1 MRARDTQVI
10 VGVVIVVACSV
21 VIMNIIVDLLYAWL
35 DPRIRRLF
43 GFPPVRAGPRRLW
56 NRVSPMPVA
65 PSSGRLRVAMARSTW
80 CAACSRP
87 CFGGIGV
94 VILLAVLILSI
105 FAPLFAS
112 NGPADIGSPS
122 MQPPSWQH
130 PLGTDS
136 LGLVMSARRLLDAGC
151 SSLTIG
157 FCAAAMAFLIGGTI
171 GALAGYL
178 RGAVAAVLLRVTDLF
193 HTLPAIIIVLFS
205 VSLMGSSFW
214 LQVAAVALAIWPI
227 EARIVYGQFIT
238 LSERE
243 FILAARAAGLSTS
256 HIIFRE
262 ILPNALPT
270 VIVQVSLDASTAILI
285 EAGLG
290 FLGLSDP
297 TVPSWGE
304 MLNRGQEFLE
314 LAWWMRRIFQ
324 GIRRSA

>member
-1 MRARDTQVI
+1 MASDSTALGSAPPSLQRSRKSA
-10 VGVVIVVACSV
+10 SL
-21 VIMNIIVDLLYAWL
+21 DLL
-35 DPRIRRLF
+35 RRLF
-43 GFPPVRAGPRRLW
+43 RTR
-56 NRVSPMPVA
+56 
-65 PSSGRLRVAMARSTW
+65 
-80 CAACSRP
+80 
-87 CFGGIGV
+87 FGGIGL
-94 VILLAVLILSI
+94 VILVTITLLSI
-105 FAPLFAS
+105 LAPWFAS
-112 NGPADIGSPS
+112 TGPADIGAPS
-122 MQPPSWQH
+122 MQPPSARYL
-130 PLGTDS
+130 LGTDS
-136 LGLVMSARRLLDAGC
+136 LGRDLRSVMLYAGR

-157 FCAAAMAFLIGGTI
+157 FCAAAMAFLIGGTV
-171 GALAGYL
+171 GALAGYF
-178 RGAVAAVLLRVTDLF
+178 RGPLAAVLLRITDLF

-205 VSLMGSSFW
+205 VSLLGANFW

-227 EARIVYGQFIT
+227 EARIVYGQFIA

-243 FILAARAAGLSTS
+243 FVLAARAAGLSTF

-314 LAWWMRRIFQ
+314 LAWWMSVFPGMAICVAVLGFFLNAAAATEMFNPRA
-324 GIRRSA
+324 SAGAPKLDS

>member
-1 MRARDTQVI
+1 M
-10 VGVVIVVACSV
+10 SV
-21 VIMNIIVDLLYAWL
+21 EPSALPVPQSLSRSRVSASLDLL
-35 DPRIRRLF
+35 RRLF
-43 GFPPVRAGPRRLW
+43 RTR
-56 NRVSPMPVA
+56 
-65 PSSGRLRVAMARSTW
+65 
-80 CAACSRP
+80 
-87 CFGGIGV
+87 FGGIGAIILV
-94 VILLAVLILSI
+94 VISLSSI
-105 FAPLFAS
+105 FAPLFATT
-112 NGPADIGSPS
+112 GPMDLGSPS
-122 MQPPSWQH
+122 MQPPSLQYL
-130 PLGTDS
+130 LGTDS
-136 LGLVMSARRLLDAGC
+136 LGRDIRSVMLYAGR

-157 FCAAAMAFLIGGTI
+157 FCAAGMAFLIGGTI
-171 GALAGYL
+171 GALAGYF
-178 RGAVAAVLLRVTDLF
+178 RGAVAVVLLRVTDLF

-205 VSLMGSSFW
+205 VSLLGANFW

-243 FILAARAAGLSTS
+243 FILAARAAGLSTA

-304 MLNRGQEFLE
+304 MLNRGQEYLE
-314 LAWWMRRIFQ
+314 LAWWMSVFPGMAICVAVLGFNLFADGVSEMFNPRAAVAPPNLD
-324 GIRRSA
+324 G

>member
-1 MRARDTQVI
+1 MFF
-10 VGVVIVVACSV
+10 SV
-21 VIMNIIVDLLYAWL
+21 MLYA
-35 DPRIRRLF
+35 
-43 GFPPVRAGPRRLW
+43 
-56 NRVSPMPVA
+56 
-65 PSSGRLRVAMARSTW
+65 GR
-80 CAACSRP
+80 
-87 CFGGIGV
+87 
-94 VILLAVLILSI
+94 
-105 FAPLFAS
+105 
-112 NGPADIGSPS
+112 
-122 MQPPSWQH
+122 
-130 PLGTDS
+130 
-136 LGLVMSARRLLDAGC
+136 

-178 RGAVAAVLLRVTDLF
+178 RGPVAAVLLRVTDLF

-243 FILAARAAGLSTS
+243 FILAARAAGLSTF

-290 FLGLSDP
+290 FLGLADP

-304 MLNRGQEFLE
+304 MAGTADRNSSSWRG
-314 LAWWMRRIFQ
+314 
-324 GIRRSA
+324 G

>member
-1 MRARDTQVI
+1 MAAEPSVPMS
-10 VGVVIVVACSV
+10 VALSSKRSGASAPL
-21 VIMNIIVDLLYAWL
+21 DLL
-35 DPRIRRLF
+35 RRLF
-43 GFPPVRAGPRRLW
+43 GTR
-56 NRVSPMPVA
+56 
-65 PSSGRLRVAMARSTW
+65 
-80 CAACSRP
+80 
-87 CFGGIGV
+87 FGGIGLVILV
-94 VILLAVLILSI
+94 VISILAI
-105 FAPLFAS
+105 FAPWFAS
-112 NGPADIGSPS
+112 TGPTDLGSAS
-122 MQPPSWQH
+122 LQPPSWQH
-130 PLGTDS
+130 LLGTDS
-136 LGLVMSARRLLDAGC
+136 LGRDVLSVMLYAGR

-178 RGAVAAVLLRVTDLF
+178 RGAVAATLLRVTDLF

-205 VSLMGSSFW
+205 VSLMGASFW

-227 EARIVYGQFIT
+227 EARIVYGQFIA

-243 FILAARAAGLSTS
+243 FILAARAAGLSTF

-262 ILPNALPT
+262 ILPNAMPT

-290 FLGLSDP
+290 FLGLADP

-314 LAWWMRRIFQ
+314 LAWWMSVFPGMAICIAVLGFNLFADGLTEMFNPRA
-324 GIRRSA
+324 SAGAPKLQS

>member
-1 MRARDTQVI
+1 MSVDPSVLPVPSSLSQSRAS
-10 VGVVIVVACSV
+10 ASL
-21 VIMNIIVDLLYAWL
+21 DLL
-35 DPRIRRLF
+35 RRLF
-43 GFPPVRAGPRRLW
+43 RTR
-56 NRVSPMPVA
+56 
-65 PSSGRLRVAMARSTW
+65 
-80 CAACSRP
+80 
-87 CFGGIGV
+87 FGGIG
-94 VILLAVLILSI
+94 AVLLVAISLLSI
-105 FAPLFAS
+105 FAPLFATT
-112 NGPADIGSPS
+112 GPMDLGSPS
-122 MQPPSWQH
+122 MQPPSAQYL
-130 PLGTDS
+130 LGTDS
-136 LGLVMSARRLLDAGC
+136 LGRDIRSVMLYAGR

-157 FCAAAMAFLIGGTI
+157 FCAAAMAFVIGGTI
-171 GALAGYL
+171 GALAGYF
-178 RGAVAAVLLRVTDLF
+178 RGPVAMVLLRITDLF

-205 VSLMGSSFW
+205 VSLLGANFW

-243 FILAARAAGLSTS
+243 FILAARAAGLSTA

-314 LAWWMRRIFQ
+314 LAWWMSVFPGMAICIAVLGFNLFADGLSEMFNPRA
-324 GIRRSA
+324 SARAPKLQS

>member
-1 MRARDTQVI
+1 M
-10 VGVVIVVACSV
+10 
-21 VIMNIIVDLLYAWL
+21 DL
-35 DPRIRRLF
+35 
-43 GFPPVRAGPRRLW
+43 
-56 NRVSPMPVA
+56 
-65 PSSGRLRVAMARSTW
+65 
-80 CAACSRP
+80 
-87 CFGGIGV
+87 
-94 VILLAVLILSI
+94 
-105 FAPLFAS
+105 
-112 NGPADIGSPS
+112 GSPAL
-122 MQPPSWQH
+122 QPPSWQH

-136 LGLVMSARRLLDAGC
+136 LGRDVRSVLLFAGR

-157 FCAAAMAFLIGGTI
+157 FCAAAMAFLIGGTM
-171 GALAGYL
+171 GALAGYF

-243 FILAARAAGLSTS
+243 FVLAARAVGLSTF

-297 TVPSWGE
+297 DRSELGRDAEPRPGIPRAGLVDERLPRHGDLHRRAGLQSVRRRRHRNVQSARVGRGAEARELRVPG
-304 MLNRGQEFLE
+304 R
-314 LAWWMRRIFQ
+314 
-324 GIRRSA
+324 

>member
-1 MRARDTQVI
+1 MSIDPHALTAVPPSLERVRKSA
-10 VGVVIVVACSV
+10 SL
-21 VIMNIIVDLLYAWL
+21 DLL
-35 DPRIRRLF
+35 RRLF
-43 GFPPVRAGPRRLW
+43 RTR
-56 NRVSPMPVA
+56 
-65 PSSGRLRVAMARSTW
+65 
-80 CAACSRP
+80 
-87 CFGGIGV
+87 FGGIGLL
-94 VILLAVLILSI
+94 ILLLVTFLSV
-105 FAPLFAS
+105 FAPLFAVT
-112 NGPADIGSPS
+112 GPLDLGAPS
-122 MQPPSWQH
+122 MQPPSLLY

-136 LGLVMSARRLLDAGC
+136 LGRDLRSVMLYAGR

-157 FCAAAMAFLIGGTI
+157 FCAAAMAFLIGGTV
-171 GALAGYL
+171 GALAGYF
-178 RGAVAAVLLRVTDLF
+178 RGPVAAVLLRITDLF

-205 VSLMGSSFW
+205 VSLLGANFW

-227 EARIVYGQFIT
+227 EARIVYGQFLT

-243 FILAARAAGLSTS
+243 FVLAARAAGLSTL

-314 LAWWMRRIFQ
+314 LAWWMSVFPGMAICIAVLGFNLFADGVTEMFNPRA
-324 GIRRSA
+324 SAVAPKLDS

>member
-1 MRARDTQVI
+1 MSVEPTALPVPQSLSRSRA
-10 VGVVIVVACSV
+10 SV
-21 VIMNIIVDLLYAWL
+21 PLDLL
-35 DPRIRRLF
+35 RRLF
-43 GFPPVRAGPRRLW
+43 RTR
-56 NRVSPMPVA
+56 
-65 PSSGRLRVAMARSTW
+65 
-80 CAACSRP
+80 
-87 CFGGIGV
+87 FGGIGAVILV
-94 VILLAVLILSI
+94 VITLLSI
-105 FAPLFAS
+105 FAPLFATT
-112 NGPADIGSPS
+112 GPADLGSPT
-122 MQPPSWQH
+122 MQSPSWQY

-136 LGLVMSARRLLDAGC
+136 LGRDIRSVMLYAGR

-157 FCAAAMAFLIGGTI
+157 FCAAAMAFLIGGTV
-171 GALAGYL
+171 GALAGYF
-178 RGAVAAVLLRVTDLF
+178 RGAVAMVLLRITDLF

-205 VSLMGSSFW
+205 VSLLGANFW

-243 FILAARAAGLSTS
+243 FILAARAAGLSTA

-314 LAWWMRRIFQ
+314 LAWWMSVFPGMAICVAVLGFNLFADGFSEMFNPRA
-324 GIRRSA
+324 SARAPKLQS

>member
-1 MRARDTQVI
+1 
-10 VGVVIVVACSV
+10 
-21 VIMNIIVDLLYAWL
+21 
-35 DPRIRRLF
+35 
-43 GFPPVRAGPRRLW
+43 
-56 NRVSPMPVA
+56 
-65 PSSGRLRVAMARSTW
+65 
-80 CAACSRP
+80 
-87 CFGGIGV
+87 
-94 VILLAVLILSI
+94 
-105 FAPLFAS
+105 
-112 NGPADIGSPS
+112 
-122 MQPPSWQH
+122 
-130 PLGTDS
+130 
-136 LGLVMSARRLLDAGC
+136 
-151 SSLTIG
+151 
-157 FCAAAMAFLIGGTI
+157 
-171 GALAGYL
+171 
-178 RGAVAAVLLRVTDLF
+178 VLLRITDLF

-205 VSLMGSSFW
+205 VSLLGANFW

-243 FILAARAAGLSTS
+243 FVLAARAAGLSTF

-314 LAWWMRRIFQ
+314 LAWWMSVFPGAAICVAVLGFNLFADGVTEMFNPRA
-324 GIRRSA
+324 SAAPPKLEG

>member
-1 MRARDTQVI
+1 MSAEPTALPVPQSLGRSRAS
-10 VGVVIVVACSV
+10 APL
-21 VIMNIIVDLLYAWL
+21 DLL
-35 DPRIRRLF
+35 RRLF
-43 GFPPVRAGPRRLW
+43 RTR
-56 NRVSPMPVA
+56 
-65 PSSGRLRVAMARSTW
+65 
-80 CAACSRP
+80 
-87 CFGGIGV
+87 FGGIGAIILV
-94 VILLAVLILSI
+94 VLTLLSI
-105 FAPLFAS
+105 FAPLFATT
-112 NGPADIGSPS
+112 GPMELGLPA
-122 MQPPSWQH
+122 MQPPSWQYL
-130 PLGTDS
+130 LGTDS
-136 LGLVMSARRLLDAGC
+136 LGRDICSVMLYAGR

-157 FCAAAMAFLIGGTI
+157 FCAAAMAFLIGGTV
-171 GALAGYL
+171 GALAGYF
-178 RGAVAAVLLRVTDLF
+178 RGAVAIVLLRITDLF

-205 VSLMGSSFW
+205 VSLLGANFW

-243 FILAARAAGLSTS
+243 FILAARAAGLSTA

-314 LAWWMRRIFQ
+314 LAWWMSVFPGMAICVAVLGFNLFADGFSEMFNPRA
-324 GIRRSA
+324 SAKAPKLQS

>member
-1 MRARDTQVI
+1 MA
-10 VGVVIVVACSV
+10 AEPSV
-21 VIMNIIVDLLYAWL
+21 LVSAPQSLGRSREWAPLDLL
-35 DPRIRRLF
+35 RRQF
-43 GFPPVRAGPRRLW
+43 RTR
-56 NRVSPMPVA
+56 
-65 PSSGRLRVAMARSTW
+65 
-80 CAACSRP
+80 
-87 CFGGIGV
+87 FGGIGL
-94 VILLAVLILSI
+94 VILVAVSLLAI
-105 FAPLFAS
+105 FAPWLAS
-112 NGPADIGSPS
+112 SGPKDLGPDSL
-122 MQPPSWQH
+122 QPPSWQH
-130 PLGTDS
+130 LLGTDS
-136 LGLVMSARRLLDAGC
+136 LGRDVLSVLLYAGR

-157 FCAAAMAFLIGGTI
+157 FSAAAMAFLIGGTF
-171 GALAGYL
+171 GALAGYF
-178 RGAVAAVLLRVTDLF
+178 RGALAIVLLRITDLF

-205 VSLMGSSFW
+205 VSLLGSSFW

-243 FILAARAAGLSTS
+243 FVLAARAAGLSTF

-314 LAWWMRRIFQ
+314 LAWWMSVFPGMAIAVAVLGFNLFADGVAEIFNP
-324 GIRRSA
+324 RARTSAPQLDS

>member
-1 MRARDTQVI
+1 MSAEP
-10 VGVVIVVACSV
+10 SV
-21 VIMNIIVDLLYAWL
+21 LATAPQSLNRSRTSASLDLLA
-35 DPRIRRLF
+35 RLF
-43 GFPPVRAGPRRLW
+43 RTRFGAIGLIIL
-56 NRVSPMPVA
+56 VA
-65 PSSGRLRVAMARSTW
+65 ITFLST
-80 CAACSRP
+80 
-87 CFGGIGV
+87 
-94 VILLAVLILSI
+94 

-112 NGPADIGSPS
+112 SGPLDIGADSL
-122 MQPPSWQH
+122 QPPSWAH

-136 LGLVMSARRLLDAGC
+136 LGRDIRSVILFAGR
-151 SSLTIG
+151 SSLMIG
-157 FCAAAMAFLIGGTI
+157 FSAAAMAFLIGGTV
-171 GALAGYL
+171 GALAGYF
-178 RGAVAAVLLRVTDLF
+178 RGPVAAVLLRVTDLF

-205 VSLMGSSFW
+205 VSLLGSNFW
-214 LQVAAVALAIWPI
+214 LLVGAVALAIWPI

-243 FILAARAAGLSTS
+243 FVLAARAAGLSTV

-304 MLNRGQEFLE
+304 MLNRGQQFLE
-314 LAWWMRRIFQ
+314 PAWWMSVFPGMAICIAVLGFNLFADGLNEMFNPRA
-324 GIRRSA
+324 SARAPKLQS